1 MFYQLY
7 QHIKTNLNNTTV
19 EKIEKVVHNELITV
33 YNFEVEDFHTYFVSD
48 VSVLVHNNGC
58 QKNKSK
64 VSKKGTLKINNL
76 PTKGK
81 IRYVPSKSW
90 SSSQPL
96 PKRNGGYV
104 DKFGNVWTKEP
115 SRTAGQSFE
124 WDVQLFKTGKKSLG
138 WASRDE
144 SHLNVSLDGKITH
157 KQEVEDLFIRA
168 FIYSNSKDEAQD
180 IFESIIESV
189 KDSIK
194 NKEYIENK
202 PYWKIEGIYVVEV
215 KILFD
220 NKFNKSYNDK
230 LLKSICDKWITYGN
244 PIEEV
249 LACDDNEG
257 CNFIKNGLKMINIFY

>member
-1 MFYQLY
+1 MIEEGDKVVLQSGD
-7 QHIKTNLNNTTV
+7 KSTV

-157 KQEVEDLFIRA
+157 K
-168 FIYSNSKDEAQD
+168 
-180 IFESIIESV
+180 
-189 KDSIK
+189 
-194 NKEYIENK
+194 
-202 PYWKIEGIYVVEV
+202 
-215 KILFD
+215 
-220 NKFNKSYNDK
+220 
-230 LLKSICDKWITYGN
+230 
-244 PIEEV
+244 
-249 LACDDNEG
+249 
-257 CNFIKNGLKMINIFY
+257 

>member
-1 MFYQLY
+1 M
-7 QHIKTNLNNTTV
+7 
-19 EKIEKVVHNELITV
+19 
-33 YNFEVEDFHTYFVSD
+33 
-48 VSVLVHNNGC
+48 
-58 QKNKSK
+58 
-64 VSKKGTLKINNL
+64 
-76 PTKGK
+76 
-81 IRYVPSKSW
+81 
-90 SSSQPL
+90 
-96 PKRNGGYV
+96 
-104 DKFGNVWTKEP
+104 
-115 SRTAGQSFE
+115 
-124 WDVQLFKTGKKSLG
+124 
-138 WASRDE
+138 
-144 SHLNVSLDGKITH
+144 
-157 KQEVEDLFIRA
+157 FIRA